1 MAMCHILHGIVIDE
15 LKKKRIYDI
24 VLLIIYAKDGAL
36 VMMKEHSQGEKCS
49 YIPII
54 KVFFAVA
61 VVGIFL
67 FLILEQFLLPDEREK
82 FQSECRVFEAEW
94 QRVLEDGTRI
104 PIDYPGK
111 LPAERGEVVTIV
123 TTVPQEIMEGEAIC
137 FSPVWQNINIYIGDS
152 LRVVYDTKDS
162 RPFGVNSPQRNLF
175 VHLQSSDAGKELKLS
190 FSSDSKYAGDM
201 RTAYIGD
208 VLSIWMFLLHESGIQ
223 TMIALFMAFMSLFC
237 IMISVVLKWVY
248 GKMLPLSYLAWTIFL
263 CALWVLSEI
272 DIRQL
277 LIPNIS
283 VFTNLTYWCLMVLP
297 LPLNLYMNEIQNSRY
312 KKVYM
317 IPLIYASVMLGVG
330 TLLQVFDIVQFVQ
343 QLPYVHIGIA
353 ITIIGVI
360 GTITI
365 DVFKKKIYDYFPV
378 AIGAYGLLVTAVLE
392 ILLYYMDI
400 GVTLGTV
407 LLIGLMFLLIM
418 AIIKTGQDL
427 LRSEQKKQQA
437 IAARA
442 SQAKFLANMSHEI
455 RTPINAVIGMNE
467 MILRETDID
476 AIQEYARNVQSASTM
491 LLGLVN
497 DILDFSKIESG
508 QLELVEDNYSIA
520 GLIQTEILL
529 LKARANNKAIA
540 TKLDIDPYIPMKLYG
555 DELRIKQIVT
565 NVLSNAVKYTQEGSV
580 AFKVFFEWIDNEN
593 INLCFSVTDTGVG
606 IRKEDL
612 SKLFDSFKRLEQN
625 KNRNIE
631 GTGLGLNI
639 AKQLVDLM
647 RGTIEV
653 ESEYGKGS
661 TFRITIPQK
670 VVERKPMGN
679 LDAALKE
686 TGKKENIPKKR
697 FTAPEARVLAV
708 DDNTMNLTVLKGLLK
723 RTKVQLDQAISGKEC
738 LALTEE
744 KKYDII
750 LMDHMMPDMDGVE
763 TLQCLRKDK
772 DNINK
777 DTIVIALTANAVAG
791 CREMYLEYGFDEYVS
806 KPIEAEKLEKVLA
819 QMLPEELVVF
829 EADQVEAS
837 GKTEK
842 IQTELEKKPLQPSEA
857 LLEVDRQ
864 LGLSYV
870 MDSEELYQEILQAF
884 CEQVEEYLPQ
894 LQTCYEER
902 NWTAYAV
909 LAHAIKGNARNIG
922 ATAFSEFSK
931 KQEFAAKAE
940 EEKQLIEDYEVYLD
954 MLETLAKKVKRM
966 IES

>member
-1 MAMCHILHGIVIDE
+1 
-15 LKKKRIYDI
+15 
-24 VLLIIYAKDGAL
+24 
-36 VMMKEHSQGEKCS
+36 MMKKNSQGEACS
-49 YIPII
+49 YISVV
-54 KVFFAVA
+54 KVYFAVA
-61 VVGIFL
+61 VIGIFL
-67 FLILEQFLLPDEREK
+67 FLVLAQFIFPDERERY
-82 FQSECRVFEAEW
+82 QSECRVFEAEW

-111 LPAERGEVVTIV
+111 LSAERGEVVTIV
-123 TTVPQEIMEGEAIC
+123 TTVPQVVIEGEAIC
-137 FSPVWQNINIYIGDS
+137 FNPVWQNIDIYVGDS
-152 LRVVYDTKDS
+152 LRVTYDTKDS

-175 VHLQSSDAGKELKLS
+175 VNLQSSDAGKELKLC

-208 VLSIWMFLLHESGIQ
+208 VLSIWMFLLQEAGIQ

-237 IMISVVLKWVY
+237 IMISLVLKWVY

-263 CALWVLSEI
+263 CALWVLSEV

-297 LPLNLYMNEIQNSRY
+297 LPMSLYMNEIQNYRY

-317 IPLIYASVMLGVG
+317 IPLIYTSVILGVG
-330 TLLQVFDIVQFVQ
+330 TLLQVFDIAQFVQ
-343 QLPYVHIGIA
+343 QLPYVHVGIA

-378 AIGAYGLLVTAVLE
+378 AIGGYGLLVTAVLE
-392 ILLYYMDI
+392 MVLYYMDI

-407 LLIGLMFLLIM
+407 LLVGLMFLLIM

-467 MILRETDID
+467 MIIREKDID
-476 AIQEYARNVQSASTM
+476 TIQEYARNVQSASTM

-508 QLELVEDNYSIA
+508 QLELVEDNYNIA

-540 TKLDIDPYIPMKLYG
+540 TKLDIDPYIPTKLYG

-565 NVLSNAVKYTQEGSV
+565 NILSNAVKYTHEGSV
-580 AFKVFFEWIDNEN
+580 AFKVFFEWVDNEN

-606 IRKEDL
+606 IHKDDL

-639 AKQLVDLM
+639 AKQLVELM
-647 RGTIEV
+647 HGTIEV

-661 TFRITIPQK
+661 TFRISLPQK
-670 VVERKPMGN
+670 VVERKPMGS

-686 TGKKENIPKKR
+686 AEKQETVSQKR
-697 FTAPEARVLAV
+697 FTASNAKVLAV
-708 DDNTMNLTVLKGLLK
+708 DDNAMNLKVLKGLLK
-723 RTKVQLDQAISGKEC
+723 RTKVQLDQAISGYEC
-738 LALTEE
+738 LKMTAE

-750 LMDHMMPDMDGVE
+750 LMDHMMPDMDGIE
-763 TLQCLRKDK
+763 TLQRLRKDK

-806 KPIEAEKLEKVLA
+806 KPIEAEKLEEMLSR
-819 QMLPEELVVF
+819 MLPKELVAF
-829 EADQVEAS
+829 EQEQVELSAKPETVQNVS
-837 GKTEK
+837 DR
-842 IQTELEKKPLQPSEA
+842 IPAQTSEA
-857 LLEVDRQ
+857 LLEIDRQ
-864 LGLSYV
+864 VGLAYV

-894 LQTCYEER
+894 LRTCYEER
-902 NWTAYAV
+902 NWSAYAV
-909 LAHAIKGNARNIG
+909 LAHALKGNARNIG

-940 EEKQLIEDYEVYLD
+940 DEKQLIEDYDIYLD
-954 MLETLAKKVKRM
+954 MLEKLAQKVGRM

>member
-1 MAMCHILHGIVIDE
+1 MI
-15 LKKKRIYDI
+15 KKR
-24 VLLIIYAKDGAL
+24 
-36 VMMKEHSQGEKCS
+36 SQSEQCN
-49 YIPII
+49 YISVV
-54 KVFFAVA
+54 KVYFAVA
-61 VVGIFL
+61 VIGIFL
-67 FLILEQFLLPDEREK
+67 FLVLAQLILPDEREK
-82 FQSECRVFEAEW
+82 YQSECRVFEAEW

-123 TTVPQEIMEGEAIC
+123 TTVPQGIIEGDAIC
-137 FSPVWQNINIYIGDS
+137 FEPVWQNVDIYVGDS
-152 LRVVYDTKDS
+152 LRVSYDTKDS
-162 RPFGVNSPQRNLF
+162 RLFGANSPQRNLF
-175 VHLQSSDAGKELKLS
+175 VHLHSSDEGKELKLC
-190 FSSDSKYAGDM
+190 FASDSKYAGDM

-208 VLSIWMFLLHESGIQ
+208 VLSIWMFFLHESGIQ
-223 TMIALFMAFMSLFC
+223 TTIAAFMAFMSLFC
-237 IMISVVLKWVY
+237 IMISLVLKWVY
-248 GKMLPLSYLAWTIFL
+248 GKMLPLSYLAWTILL

-272 DIRQL
+272 NIRQL
-277 LIPNIS
+277 LIPNVS
-283 VFTNLTYWCLMVLP
+283 AFTNLTYWCLMVLP

-312 KKVYM
+312 KKVYV
-317 IPLIYASVMLGVG
+317 IPLVYASAMLGVG
-330 TLLQVFDIVQFVQ
+330 TLLQVLDVVQFVQ
-343 QLPYVHIGIA
+343 QLSYVHVGIA
-353 ITIIGVI
+353 ITIICVI
-360 GTITI
+360 STITI

-392 ILLYYMDI
+392 MVLYYMDI
-400 GVTLGTV
+400 GITLGTV

-467 MILRETDID
+467 MIIRETDID
-476 AIQEYARNVQSASTM
+476 TIQEYARNVQSASTM

-540 TKLDIDPYIPMKLYG
+540 TKLDIDPYIPAKLYG

-580 AFKVFFEWIDNEN
+580 AFKVFFEWIDNES

-606 IRKEDL
+606 IHKEDL

-661 TFRITIPQK
+661 TFRIVIPQK
-670 VVERKPMGN
+670 VVERTPMGS
-679 LDAALKE
+679 LDTALKE
-686 TGKKENIPKKR
+686 AGKQETIPQKR
-697 FTAPEARVLAV
+697 FTAPNAKILAV
-708 DDNTMNLTVLKGLLK
+708 DDNTMNLAVLKGLLK
-723 RTKVQLDQAISGKEC
+723 RTKVQLDQAVSGNEC
-738 LALTEE
+738 LALTAE

-763 TLQCLRKDK
+763 TLRRLRKDK
-772 DNINK
+772 DNVNK

-791 CREMYLEYGFDEYVS
+791 CREMYLGYGFDEYVS
-806 KPIEAEKLEKVLA
+806 KPIEAEKLEKLLS
-819 QMLPEELVVF
+819 QMLPEDMVVF
-829 EADQVEAS
+829 EGGTVERSVKAEEVP
-837 GKTEK
+837 GKA
-842 IQTELEKKPLQPSEA
+842 EKKPAWTADA
-857 LLEVDRQ
+857 LLEIDREV
-864 LGLSYV
+864 GLSYV
-870 MDSEELYQEILQAF
+870 MDSQELYQEILQAF

-894 LQTCYEER
+894 LRTCYAER
-902 NWTAYAV
+902 NWSAYAV

-940 EEKQLIEDYEVYLD
+940 EEKQLIEDYDVYLD
-954 MLETLAKKVKRM
+954 MLEKLAKKVNRM